1 MPYTPLKSGKK
12 RIILGLM
19 TFGPD
24 KDAGARITSLDEFKS
39 CLDYFQGQGYNE
51 VDTAHSYVGKKQQAF
66 TREAGWKERGLK
78 IATKYYPNDQSGGHT
93 AANIREKCEHN
104 LRELG
109 TDCVDIFYLH
119 APDRNTNFAEVLEE
133 CNKLYKEGK
142 FKQLG
147 LTRNL
152 DIETVVACRRYGID
166 IVVYNPLA
174 GGLFSGKVKSKDHL
188 PEDEHSRFGA
198 KSSAGANYRARYFK
212 DATFE
217 ALAMVEEVAAKHNL
231 SVIEIALRWVMH
243 HSALNVA
250 KDGGDGIIIGV
261 SSQAQLEDNLKNLEK
276 GPLPDEVVQVLDQAW
291 LHTKAVAPP
300 YWHGTLKYTYDT
312 QAALFGK

>member
-1 MPYTPLKSGKK
+1 M
-12 RIILGLM
+12 GLI
-19 TFGPD
+19 P
-24 KDAGARITSLDEFKS
+24 A
-39 CLDYFQGQGYNE
+39 
-51 VDTAHSYVGKKQQAF
+51 
-66 TREAGWKERGLK
+66 
-78 IATKYYPNDQSGGHT
+78 
-93 AANIREKCEHN
+93 
-104 LRELG
+104 
-109 TDCVDIFYLH
+109 
-119 APDRNTNFAEVLEE
+119 
-133 CNKLYKEGK
+133 
-142 FKQLG
+142 
-147 LTRNL
+147 RNL

-276 GPLPDEVVQVLDQAW
+276 GPLPEEVVQVLDQAW
-291 LHTKAVAPP
+291 IHTKAVAPP